1 MINLK
6 KNKMTLQELK
16 NLYFQYLSTPYKQW
30 DGKLAPPCREK
41 IVNAFKKEEEKT
53 GMDLGAI
60 IKKELD
66 LGKEVYL
73 WSDQHF
79 RHSRVIEYA
88 NRPFDNIEDMNATMI
103 ENNNRIVSNDSIVLF
118 GGDITF
124 GNEDIN
130 KDVMNQ
136 MNGRQLF
143 IYGNHDF
150 NHGGRY
156 NTKFLKEA
164 SVCAIFQHEI
174 NGIDYDIVITHYP
187 MLCDLPENMIN
198 IYGHTHQHLM
208 PGLRFSMCVEHT
220 SYAPKSFNQF
230 LKDVKFRLDEK

>member
-1 MINLK
+1 
-6 KNKMTLQELK
+6 MTLQEIQ
-16 NLYFQYLSTPYKQW
+16 NLYFQYLSTPCKQW
-30 DGKLAPPCREK
+30 DGKIAQPCREK
-41 IVNAFKKEEEKT
+41 IVNAFKKEEAKT
-53 GMDLGAI
+53 GIDLGFL
-60 IKKELD
+60 IKREIEA
-66 LGKEVYL
+66 GKDVYF

-79 RHSRVIEYA
+79 CHSRVIEYA
-88 NRPFDNIEDMNATMI
+88 NRPFNNVEDMNKTMI
-103 ENNNRIVSNDSIVLF
+103 ENNNRIVSDDNIVLF

-124 GNEDIN
+124 GNEAIN
-130 KDVMNQ
+130 KELMNK

-174 NGIDYDIVITHYP
+174 NGKEYDVVITHYP
-187 MLCDLPENMIN
+187 ILCDLPYNMIN

-220 SYAPKSFNQF
+220 NYAPKSFNQF
-230 LKDVKFRLDEK
+230 IKDIEKKLNE